1 MIDPQTLKK
10 YSLFG
15 GLQED
20 QIESIFPLMDQEN
33 FAPDTKIIT
42 EGKTNDKIY
51 FLIEGQVL
59 VTKGGIV
66 ITRFVEGEVFGEME
80 VLDVMPSAAT
90 ITSITPVT
98 VMSISNRVL
107 REIYKLDV
115 KMFSLIIMNLA
126 RDLSR
131 RLRKM
136 DDKFAEPF
144 TRQEN
149 S

>member
-33 FAPDTKIIT
+33 FPPDTKIIT

-51 FLIEGQVL
+51 FLIEGQVS
-59 VTKGGIV
+59 VTKGGVV

-98 VMSISNRVL
+98 VISISNRVL

-144 TRQEN
+144 VRQEN
-149 S
+149 L